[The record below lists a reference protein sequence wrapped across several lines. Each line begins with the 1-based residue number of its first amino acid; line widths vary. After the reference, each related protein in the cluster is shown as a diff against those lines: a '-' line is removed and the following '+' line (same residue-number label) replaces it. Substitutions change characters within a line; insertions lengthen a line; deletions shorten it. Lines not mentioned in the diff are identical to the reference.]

1 MLPRERT
8 PNSLVILLKPVII
21 GTFLYQKPSFF
32 VSLIAPDLL
41 NGVPI
46 GRSRVLWAI
55 NDSLDRFRG
64 SKIGLCSGLAP
75 PTLHFVSFRKVEI
88 GFFSMHNRVC
98 IETTNRFE
106 PVPPPKGDCRLA
118 QWLGVMFGSFVSF
131 FFFFC
136 LSSYLN
142 SSFIQTNQP
151 PPSSFLL
158 LLFASLHANSVT
170 ILHFRLDGTLV
181 FFFCCIVHCYVFI
194 VGLWRFLVCVLCV
207 VKKTSIN
214 EILGAISFCACL
226 GDRILN
232 GSIAWHFFFIIF
244 YGDGRCFKLL
254 KVVDGPPKELR
265 GRQNLA
271 QNQIRLISD
280 NIKL

>member
-75 PTLHFVSFRKVEI
+75 PTLHFVSQ
-88 GFFSMHNRVC
+88 GWNRIFLDAQSRMYRNHESFWVC
-98 IETTNRFE
+98 
-106 PVPPPKGDCRLA
+106 PPPPKGDCRLA

-131 FFFFC
+131 FLLIFLSKLFFH
-136 LSSYLN
+136 SN
-142 SSFIQTNQP
+142 KPTT
-151 PPSSFLL
+151 SFLL

-170 ILHFRLDGTLV
+170 ISHFRLDGTLV

-214 EILGAISFCACL
+214 EILGAISFLCM
-226 GDRILN
+226 
-232 GSIAWHFFFIIF
+232 F
-244 YGDGRCFKLL
+244 GRENF
-254 KVVDGPPKELR
+254 EWFNR
-265 GRQNLA
+265 LA
-271 QNQIRLISD
+271 FLFHYFLWRWEMLQIQSVPRFPLCGQ
-280 NIKL
+280 